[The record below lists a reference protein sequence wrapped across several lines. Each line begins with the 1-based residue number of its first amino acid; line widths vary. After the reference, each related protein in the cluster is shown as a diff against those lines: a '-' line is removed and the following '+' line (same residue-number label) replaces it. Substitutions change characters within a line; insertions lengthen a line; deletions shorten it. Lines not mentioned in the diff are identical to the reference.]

1 MKVADMRLPIH
12 RLIRATTL
20 WPLLSTALFVS
31 LIVMV
36 QGAANAQPLELLTP
50 ARVIVKYRDE
60 ATPVQP
66 LESVTSSGPAALNH
80 QRLQGLGL
88 RTGMS
93 LRSGRQ
99 LSDRSHVVLAD
110 GLTSQQLAQQL
121 ARQPGVEYAS
131 VDRRVRIAAVPSDP
145 FYATV
150 AASGSAG
157 GPVAGQW
164 YMRAPS
170 SKVNSSINAEQ
181 AWDISTGS
189 PSIVVAVLDTGI
201 RFDHPDFV
209 RVSNGGNV
217 LDGYDFVTGK
227 SPTDAFYA
235 NDGDSRDADASD
247 PGDWLSAGELAKCG
261 ELFAYDSSW
270 HGTQVAGLIGAA
282 TNNHIGIASVGRNVK
297 VLPVRVLGKCGGF
310 DSDIIAGARWAA
322 GLSVPGV
329 PDNTNPAR
337 VLNLSLGEAGSC
349 SQAYK
354 DAVTEITRVG
364 AVLVAAAGNS
374 DGSPVDTPANCPGV
388 IAVAAVNHNG
398 TKAYYSDLGPEI
410 TLSAPGGNCVN
421 DSGACLYPIMS
432 TSNAGT
438 TTPMPGG
445 NYTDAFANSAI
456 GTSFSAPLVAGTV
469 GLMLSINPSLTPA
482 DIKNLLQ
489 RSARPFPT
497 IRGTAGISQCSAP
510 SNVSGLM
517 QLECYCTTA
526 TCGAGMLDTG
536 AAVQLASS
544 GYLPQITTD
553 SPPPE
558 PGSAISLSAVNSVV
572 PSGRTISAFAWAL
585 IDSGGIVSAFSA
597 GTDTSLASIT
607 PSAGGRF
614 TVQLTLT
621 DDLSAQHSIV
631 RSIEVS
637 DASIP
642 IPPASGGG
650 GGGGALQPY
659 SLLGLLLAA
668 GVLRAHRRVANKR
681 APR

>member
-1 MKVADMRLPIH
+1 MRGA
-12 RLIRATTL
+12 RL
-20 WPLLSTALFVS
+20 WPLVSTALFVS
-31 LIVMV
+31 LVVML

-66 LESVTSSGPAALNH
+66 LQSVTSSGPAALNH

-99 LSDRSHVVLAD
+99 LSARSHVVLAD

-145 FYATV
+145 LYTTV
-150 AASGSAG
+150 TASGSAG

-170 SKVNSSINAEQ
+170 SQVNSSINAEQ

-189 PSIVVAVLDTGI
+189 PSIVVAVIDTGI
-201 RFDHPDFV
+201 RFDHPDFE
-209 RVSNGGNV
+209 RVSNGGNI
-217 LDGYDFVTGK
+217 LDGYDFVSGQ
-227 SPTDAFYA
+227 SPSDAFYA
-235 NDGDSRDADASD
+235 NDGDARDADASD

-261 ELFAYDSSW
+261 EPFAYNSSW
-270 HGTQVAGLIGAA
+270 HGTQMAGLIGAA
-282 TNNHIGIASVGRNVK
+282 TNNFIGIASVGRSVK

-329 PDNTNPAR
+329 PPNNNPAR
-337 VLNLSLGEAGSC
+337 VLNLSLGGAGSC
-349 SQAYK
+349 GQAYK
-354 DAVTEITRVG
+354 EAVTEITGVG
-364 AVLVAAAGNS
+364 AVLVVAAGNS
-374 DGSPVDTPANCPGV
+374 DGSAVSTPANCPGV
-388 IAVAAVNHNG
+388 IAVSAVNHIG
-398 TKAYYSDLGPEI
+398 TKTKYSDLGPEI
-410 TLSAPGGNCVN
+410 TLSAPGGNCDN

-438 TTPMPGG
+438 TTPVPGG

-469 GLMLSINPSLTPA
+469 GLMLSINPGLTPA
-482 DIKNLLQ
+482 DVKSVLQ

-510 SNVSGLM
+510 NVSGLM

-553 SPPPE
+553 STPPE
-558 PGSAISLSAVNSVV
+558 PGSAISLSALNSVV
-572 PSGRTISAFAWAL
+572 PSGRTISAFAWEL
-585 IDSGGIVSAFSA
+585 IDSGGIVSTFSA

-614 TVQLTLT
+614 TVKLTLT
-621 DDLSAQHSIV
+621 DDLSAQYSIV

-637 DASIP
+637 DTSIP
-642 IPPASGGG
+642 IPPDSGGGGGG
-650 GGGGALQPY
+650 GGGGALHPY

-668 GVLRAHRRVANKR
+668 GVLGAHRRAAGKG